1 MHTIVHDT
9 HTNTGVTG
17 QHLLHIVAACWNVP
31 VASFLV
37 SHGADIHCTDT
48 SGRTPLHIAAST
60 DHMAMIEYLLEQGA
74 DIDSCTLTEKQTA
87 IHHAA
92 RSDSLQALQM
102 LIEHGGMHSPYSTN
116 AVSSLYVCMCAPD
129 KKVWGR
135 DYAVPTYIPQV
146 LYPCIPHQSSP
157 HVLPNLVPN
166 PGTMLFTGGSID
178 F

>member
-1 MHTIVHDT
+1 MQTIFHDT
-9 HTNTGVTG
+9 RTNTDVTG
-17 QHLLHIVAACWNVP
+17 QHLLHIVATCWNVP
-31 VASFLV
+31 VASFFV

-60 DHMAMIEYLLEQGA
+60 DHTAMIEYLLEQGA

-116 AVSSLYVCMCAPD
+116 AVSSLMCAC
-129 KKVWGR
+129 
-135 DYAVPTYIPQV
+135 V
-146 LYPCIPHQSSP
+146 LLTRKSGDETTQFPRTSHKSCT
-157 HVLPNLVPN
+157 HVYLTNLVHAFYPI
-166 PGTMLFTGGSID
+166 LFSILAQCCLLVVV
-178 F
+178 